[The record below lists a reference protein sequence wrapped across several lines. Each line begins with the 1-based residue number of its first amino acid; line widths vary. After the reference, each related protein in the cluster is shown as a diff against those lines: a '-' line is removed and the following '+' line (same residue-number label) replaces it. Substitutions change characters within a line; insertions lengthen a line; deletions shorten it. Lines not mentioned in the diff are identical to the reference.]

1 MALACIPHKTLSMS
15 HSRSE
20 DERRSASAAPAT
32 AVAPPVLPAPPA
44 NFVQAP
50 ASDRLA
56 SPCFLLPSSRTGWM
70 LSQLQ
75 WGTSPAATSP
85 PCHAAPQ
92 AVRGAGAASLA
103 AGGAARARP
112 GRRRRLYQVCCL
124 LVCSSLVRC
133 GQADL
138 PGSWPLSGT
147 AYAAPPPPRPARPTP
162 LASRWR
168 RPPRATSSAS
178 LASWRGASPG

>member
-1 MALACIPHKTLSMS
+1 MSAEAPVPPQRRQWRRQCCRRRPQTLFKPQHRIGWPHPVSFFP
-15 HSRSE
+15 
-20 DERRSASAAPAT
+20 RRGQDGCFHNCSGGLPPPPLHPPAT
-32 AVAPPVLPAPPA
+32 LRLEPYAAQERHHWPPA
-44 NFVQAP
+44 GRHVLGQ
-50 ASDRLA
+50 
-56 SPCFLLPSSRTGWM
+56 
-70 LSQLQ
+70 
-75 WGTSPAATSP
+75 
-85 PCHAAPQ
+85 
-92 AVRGAGAASLA
+92 AGADAVV
-103 AGGAARARP
+103 
-112 GRRRRLYQVCCL
+112 LYQVCCL